1 MMRRYNVTLL
11 HQQYVSRV
19 ADEVWQTS
27 IVFTRKQPEIFT
39 NIQILTR
46 KQPREIFEIFSRG
59 SKYCDFSSIT
69 SISMYF
75 GNVYVWSFMKPL
87 KRRTSGWRCSKGMNS
102 MFSSNGWIVEKTQSI
117 LLQNVVVV
125 TNLRFL
131 EYFDTACICTALHR
145 QTLGVKRNWIQL
157 KVERSGYIPRTIWM
171 VYQLENCLI

>member
-1 MMRRYNVTLL
+1 MSPYYTSNMW
-11 HQQYVSRV
+11 
-19 ADEVWQTS
+19 AAWQMKCDRHPS
-27 IVFTRKQPEIFT
+27 S
-39 NIQILTR
+39 
-46 KQPREIFEIFSRG
+46 SRG
-59 SKYCDFSSIT
+59 SSLVKYLKYFHEEANIAIFCQLLPFQCILVLNVRLIFYET
-69 SISMYF
+69 SEKKNI
-75 GNVYVWSFMKPL
+75 GVALLQRNELHVL
-87 KRRTSGWRCSKGMNS
+87 
-102 MFSSNGWIVEKTQSI
+102 VERLNCRKTQSI